1 MDIWCSTVVDIGTQ
15 TNHSTTSFDTKSNIT
30 IENIEYSFTL
40 SQYIST
46 DPHLYIKS
54 LLKVRESES
63 LHSSSS
69 HVKWTFDLP
78 GQQ

>member
-15 TNHSTTSFDTKSNIT
+15 TNHSTSFGTKSNIT

-46 DPHLYIKS
+46 EPDLYIKS
-54 LLKVRESES
+54 LVKVKSLKVSIVS
-63 LHSSSS
+63 PDILN
-69 HVKWTFDLP
+69 
-78 GQQ
+78 